1 MPIFYRKNPCHT
13 LSSRVMPCRGEKR
26 PFRRNKKGRKFPES
40 LPAPKKIKKSESLF
54 TITRFHGIIIIQEDN
69 GENFEKED
77 TDMPRPGGGGFGGG
91 PRGGGPGR
99 PGGDFE
105 GPWMGWR
112 PRPPYER
119 PPFGGRPPRRP
130 YYGGCFPWGCGC
142 CLPII
147 GVVALAIL
155 GAVLLAFL
163 L

>member
-1 MPIFYRKNPCHT
+1 M
-13 LSSRVMPCRGEKR
+13 
-26 PFRRNKKGRKFPES
+26 
-40 LPAPKKIKKSESLF
+40 
-54 TITRFHGIIIIQEDN
+54 TIARLCDIIIILEDN

-112 PRPPYER
+112 PRPPY
-119 PPFGGRPPRRP
+119 GRPPRRP

-155 GAVLLAFL
+155 GAVLFAFRL
-163 L
+163 

>member
-1 MPIFYRKNPCHT
+1 M
-13 LSSRVMPCRGEKR
+13 
-26 PFRRNKKGRKFPES
+26 
-40 LPAPKKIKKSESLF
+40 
-54 TITRFHGIIIIQEDN
+54 TIARLCDIIIIREDN

-77 TDMPRPGGGGFGGG
+77 TDMPRLGGGGFGGG
-91 PRGGGPGR
+91 PRGGGLGR

-112 PRPPYER
+112 PRPPYGR

-147 GVVALAIL
+147 GVVRLQSSAQSCSRFGYKKHPHIAKAMCGCFCGKSLTKREKCGTIRSTKT
-155 GAVLLAFL
+155 GGRKNEK
-163 L
+163 